1 MWKLWKNSFLII
13 LFLWMMVG
21 CSTYSFDENAVSGS
35 YGDQAAQSTTVRE
48 FAIMVNAEV
57 TVDASTGKA
66 NVLMGNPEENTRLCK
81 ITLFLDDTGERLY
94 STPILNPGERVAYA
108 QLDEEAVKQMKEG
121 EYQATAFIDILDEKT
136 QETIGTIEAGVKL
149 TLKNS

>member
-1 MWKLWKNSFLII
+1 MLRRERQTFWWEILRKIHAYAKL
-13 LFLWMMVG
+13 LF
-21 CSTYSFDENAVSGS
+21 S
-35 YGDQAAQSTTVRE
+35 
-48 FAIMVNAEV
+48 
-57 TVDASTGKA
+57 
-66 NVLMGNPEENTRLCK
+66 
-81 ITLFLDDTGERLY
+81 DDTGEMLY